1 MEKICFPKE
10 YRMKKLSEIVLFL
23 LLSAFCVGLAACSSD
38 DDGGIS
44 VSGRTLEPYLPDE
57 FSSKKVDALYVK
69 SESGDYPSEN
79 VRNYSGTYAFYF
91 FGDKTFVMTAAAE
104 WTQNGQKIPVTM
116 TIYEGAFTKTGDY
129 TNGTLNCTT
138 TYTAKN
144 PFGCAP
150 MPPAPSEI
158 TVTGGTFTIQTY
170 EFTKR

>member
-1 MEKICFPKE
+1 
-10 YRMKKLSEIVLFL
+10 MKKIISWALVAALFGF
-23 LLSAFCVGLAACSSD
+23 AGIFTACSSD

-44 VSGRTLEPYLPDE
+44 VSGKTLEPYLPDE
-57 FSSKKVDALYVK
+57 FSSKTVDALYVK

-91 FGDKTFVMTAAAE
+91 FGDKTFVMTASAE

-144 PFGCAP
+144 SFGCAP

-158 TVTGGTFTIQTY
+158 TVNGGTFTIQTY